1 MSVDRPPDPGP
12 PAPAAPIPA
21 LDWKRAQAIVTGLA
35 GLAGLGVYVYLL
47 GGVVAWLRVVAAR
60 LPGGNV
66 TAAFEDRALVTA
78 GIKVLVFEALL
89 LCLVSAVI
97 AGVLEIV
104 QRAER
109 MARHPTIGSRRRF
122 NRPAADDDD
131 DRLFVLTVVFRAL
144 LVGLLLAALG
154 GSTGVLTPTSWLGI
168 AVLLAALFAT
178 AELTL
183 RWTTGLL
190 APFAE
195 RPPSGRRFAAEA
207 LARLARWT
215 FVAEAV
221 GLAFWK
227 LAAPLGSTVIVLLL
241 LLVLTRYARKL
252 RLKLRRPAFMA
263 AVVAVV
269 ATALNMIIVPYLAT
283 PPVAFERATVTM
295 SAGGTVE
302 GAYLG
307 RSADGLYLATCEPT
321 RTDPQRSELARVMVI
336 ADAEIKELTLG
347 GPRYVFDVGHRP
359 TLLGLGVHFLTGSNL
374 SPADDGVQLDP
385 REKRN
390 VCTSYVPH

>member
-1 MSVDRPPDPGP
+1 MSVPRPPEPTP
-12 PAPAAPIPA
+12 PAPTTPIAP

-47 GGVVAWLRVVAAR
+47 GGIVAWLRVVAAR
-60 LPGGNV
+60 LPADNV
-66 TAAFEDRALVTA
+66 TAAFEDRSLVTA

-89 LCLVSAVI
+89 LCFVSAAI

-104 QRAER
+104 KRAER
-109 MARHPTIGSRRRF
+109 MARRPTTGTRRRF
-122 NRPAADDDD
+122 NRPAADDAD
-131 DRLFVLTVVFRAL
+131 DRLFVLTIVFRAL

-154 GSTGVLTPTSWLGI
+154 GSTGALTPTSWLGI
-168 AVLLAALFAT
+168 AVLLATLFAA
-178 AELTL
+178 AELTF
-183 RWTTGLL
+183 RWTTGLF

-195 RPPSGRRFAAEA
+195 RPPSGRRFAAECA
-207 LARLARWT
+207 ARLARWT
-215 FVAEAV
+215 LVAEAV

-241 LLVLTRYARKL
+241 LLVLTRYARAVRL
-252 RLKLRRPAFMA
+252 RTSQRAFMA
-263 AVVAVV
+263 GAVVVV
-269 ATALNMIIVPYLAT
+269 ATALNMIIIPYLAT

-295 SAGGTVE
+295 AKGGTIQ

-307 RSADGLYLATCEPT
+307 RSSDGLYLATCEPT

-336 ADAEIKELTLG
+336 ADPEIKELTLG

-359 TLLGLGVHFLTGSNL
+359 TLFGLGVHFLSGSNL
-374 SPADDGVQLDP
+374 SPGDDGVQLDP
-385 REKRN
+385 RERRD
-390 VCTSYVPH
+390 VCTGGAVR

>member
-1 MSVDRPPDPGP
+1 
-12 PAPAAPIPA
+12 
-21 LDWKRAQAIVTGLA
+21 
-35 GLAGLGVYVYLL
+35 
-47 GGVVAWLRVVAAR
+47 
-60 LPGGNV
+60 
-66 TAAFEDRALVTA
+66 
-78 GIKVLVFEALL
+78 
-89 LCLVSAVI
+89 
-97 AGVLEIV
+97 
-104 QRAER
+104 
-109 MARHPTIGSRRRF
+109 MARRPTVGSRRRF
-122 NRPAADDDD
+122 NRPDADDDD
-131 DRLFVLTVVFRAL
+131 DRLFVLTIVFRGL
-144 LVGLLLAALG
+144 LVGLLLAALA
-154 GSTGVLTPTSWLGI
+154 GSTGALTPTSWLGI
-168 AVLLAALFAT
+168 AVLLAALFAG

-183 RWTTGLL
+183 RWTTGLF

-241 LLVLTRYARKL
+241 LLVLTRYARTL
-252 RLKLRRPAFMA
+252 RLRTPQRTFMA
-263 AVVAVV
+263 GVVAVV
-269 ATALNMIIVPYLAT
+269 ATALNLIIVPYLAT

-295 SAGGTVE
+295 TAGGTVQ

-359 TLLGLGVHFLTGSNL
+359 TLFGLGVHFLTGADL
-374 SPADDGVQLDP
+374 RPGDDGVQLDP
-385 REKRN
+385 RNRRD
-390 VCTSYVPH
+390 VCTGGAVH